1 MWCVPFRFSPLL
13 TVFYRFWEQHFREH
27 NHADHCKGNVDF
39 QGSEAH
45 GVANDSDR
53 IGSVGIHEENVRSIT
68 NPWQN
73 QIESSFLCGDVEQ
86 EDVQD
91 IATEYSNLLRA
102 GDEGVPH
109 YISKYEKEGKPRFD
123 VVILGVGAD
132 GSCAGFHPNSAAL
145 LEHTATCVP
154 VPDAPGGA
162 RVSLSVPILSNAKH
176 VCFVATGEDKAE
188 VLGRLIPVGDDCS
201 KQPPGLV
208 AAVDGWE
215 AVDALFAA
223 RGGNEATA
231 AAAATLKGGAS
242 APLAA
247 LDATRAAEG
256 TGGGGGEAKAG
267 EEEGAASTPEEGAAK
282 EGVAVEGGEGG
293 EKGADVE
300 GDATSGEVEGEK
312 ASKEE
317 GDAAINDEGDTG
329 GADAKDAEA
338 EAALKNDAPVSEG
351 EAAANQTKDGT
362 EDKEGEKEDKEG
374 GNEEEGDA
382 VTESGLDGD
391 AGVVAGGGKDGEKA
405 ANGDGARPASSMK
418 NVSFSPSTRS
428 LNSDGACEGES
439 KEEGEEVEEGG
450 VDFNMGVADIP
461 AAWIYP
467 ANGDVH
473 WFIDEA
479 AGKRLP
485 DFRVSKR

>member
-1 MWCVPFRFSPLL
+1 M
-13 TVFYRFWEQHFREH
+13 
-27 NHADHCKGNVDF
+27 
-39 QGSEAH
+39 
-45 GVANDSDR
+45 
-53 IGSVGIHEENVRSIT
+53 
-68 NPWQN
+68 
-73 QIESSFLCGDVEQ
+73 
-86 EDVQD
+86 
-91 IATEYSNLLRA
+91 
-102 GDEGVPH
+102 PH
-109 YISKYEKEGKPRFD
+109 YISKYEKDGKPRFD

-145 LEHTATCVP
+145 QERDAVCVP

-215 AVDALFAA
+215 AVDTLFAA

-231 AAAATLKGGAS
+231 AAAATLKRGAS
-242 APLAA
+242 ALAA

-267 EEEGAASTPEEGAAK
+267 EQEGAASTPEEGAAK
-282 EGVAVEGGEGG
+282 EGVAVEGGESG
-293 EKGADVE
+293 ERGADVE
-300 GDATSGEVEGEK
+300 GDVASGEGEGEK

-317 GDAAINDEGDTG
+317 GDAATNDEGATGDTG
-329 GADAKDAEA
+329 GADAKDDEA
-338 EAALKNDAPVSEG
+338 EAALKKDAPVSEG
-351 EAAANQTKDGT
+351 ETAANQTKAGT
-362 EDKEGEKEDKEG
+362 KDKEGEKEDKEG
-374 GNEEEGDA
+374 GNEEGGDA
-382 VTESGLDGD
+382 VTESSLDGKD
-391 AGVVAGGGKDGEKA
+391 GGAGVVAGGEKDGEKA
-405 ANGDGARPASSMK
+405 ANGDEARQALSMK
-418 NVSFSPSTRS
+418 NVSFSPSTGS
-428 LNSDGACEGES
+428 PNSDGACEGES
-439 KEEGEEVEEGG
+439 KEEGGEVEEGG

-485 DFRVSKR
+485 DFRVRKRRRTMRTRMCGVRRVAVAVWWCVWRVCKRGMCGAD